1 MRRLRF
7 VSVAT
12 VLCAGAAVSSVAFA
26 HTSRSGSATAGS
38 KNCGT
43 YTAAEVAK
51 ATPGLGVK
59 PLFAVPKCHPKI
71 TLGFINPSLS
81 YPFFKTWSDG
91 YTAAAKFYHVS
102 LHEDDI
108 NFAWDKTVPQF
119 QALLPF
125 HPQVVGTLTVAGD
138 ALLRAANAAGV
149 KVLPIDL
156 PIKGTYFMGVPN
168 QKAGRIGGAILGK
181 AAAQKLNGAWA
192 GKELLY
198 VGLDNPTCDPC
209 HQRVVAGAQ
218 EAGKYVS
225 LPSSNIT
232 QLNVTVAGD
241 SSNGRGVVT
250 DFLTAHPNS
259 VMIMLG
265 LNDEVADG
273 AFQAARAA
281 NRQGD
286 VLLFSLG
293 GDSLGRA
300 NLRKDTSGMY
310 LGALDFNPF
319 REAWNWVEAAIAIT
333 EHKRF
338 PNYNVDR
345 VITKANVDR
354 LFPRDPK

>member
-1 MRRLRF
+1 
-7 VSVAT
+7 
-12 VLCAGAAVSSVAFA
+12 
-26 HTSRSGSATAGS
+26 
-38 KNCGT
+38 
-43 YTAAEVAK
+43 
-51 ATPGLGVK
+51 
-59 PLFAVPKCHPKI
+59 LFAVPKCHPAI
-71 TLGFINPSLS
+71 TLGFVNPSLS

-91 YTAAAKFYHVS
+91 YKAAAKFYKVS

-108 NFAWDKTVPQF
+108 NFNWDQTVPQF

-125 HPQVVGTLTVAGD
+125 HPAVVGTLTTAGD
-138 ALLRAANAAGV
+138 ALLRAANTANV

-168 QKAGRIGGAILGK
+168 QKAGRLGGDILAK
-181 AAAQKLNGAWA
+181 AAATKLKGPWK
-192 GKELLY
+192 GKQLLY

-209 HQRVVAGAQ
+209 HQRVVAGA
-218 EAGKYVS
+218 AAAAKIVS
-225 LPSSNIT
+225 LPGSNVT
-232 QLNVTVAGD
+232 QLNVTVTGD

-273 AFQAARAA
+273 AFQAVRAA

-293 GDSLGRA
+293 GDDLGRA
-300 NLRKDTSGMY
+300 NLRKDTSGFY

-333 EHKRF
+333 MNKRF

-345 VITKANVDR
+345 IITKANVDK
-354 LFPRDPK
+354 LFPKDKASG